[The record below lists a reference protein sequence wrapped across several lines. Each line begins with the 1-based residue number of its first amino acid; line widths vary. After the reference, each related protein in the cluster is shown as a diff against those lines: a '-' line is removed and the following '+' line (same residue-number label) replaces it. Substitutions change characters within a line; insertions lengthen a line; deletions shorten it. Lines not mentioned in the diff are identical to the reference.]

1 MGNAYEVRMGKF
13 RRKNNTTGGIPRYK
27 QEDNIKL
34 CSREL
39 RCGRTDWIEL
49 EEGRV

>member
-1 MGNAYEVRMGKF
+1 MGTAYEIRMGKR
-13 RRKNNTTGGIPRYK
+13 RRKNDATGIPRYK
-27 QEDNIKL
+27 QEDNIRL

-39 RCGRTDWIEL
+39 RYGRTDWIEL